1 MSDPATYV
9 AELVQVFESH
19 RQAEKAQQMSAYMK
33 YKFPFLG
40 IPNPERKKLSAFFIK
55 EVKSFFLQPPFP
67 LFHTLWNL
75 AEREY
80 QYVAM
85 DLMDKYLKKLK
96 AEDIPQV
103 QELITTKSWW
113 DSVDLLAS
121 HALGAILKGDSTL
134 QEEWVS
140 IWMSSGNMWLERSS
154 MLFQLSYKED
164 TNWPLLQETCLK
176 LKESDEF
183 FIQKAIGWSLRQ
195 YSKTEPERVNE
206 FLEAHEWKPLSKR
219 EGKKWLIKSGFD

>member
-1 MSDPATYV
+1 MSDPASYV
-9 AELVQVFESH
+9 TELVQVFESH

-40 IPNPERKKLSAFFIK
+40 IPNPERKKSSAFFLK
-55 EVKSFFLQPPFP
+55 EVKSFFPDPPFP

-85 DLMDKYLKKLK
+85 DLLDKYLKKLHT
-96 AEDIPQV
+96 EDIPRV
-103 QELITTKSWW
+103 QTLITTKSWW

-121 HALGAILKGDSTL
+121 HALGAMLKDNHTL
-134 QEEWVS
+134 QEEWVAT
-140 IWMSSGNMWLERSS
+140 WMSSGNMWLQRSA
-154 MLFQLSYKED
+154 MLFQLGYKEE
-164 TNWPLLQETCLK
+164 TNWPLLQQTCLQ
-176 LKESDEF
+176 LIESNEF

-195 YSKTEPERVNE
+195 YSKTEPEMVNH
-206 FLEAHEWKPLSKR
+206 FLEAHAWKPLSKR
-219 EGKKWLIKSGFD
+219 EGKKWLVKSGFH